1 MKDGR
6 CLAEQSDV
14 VVMCVQIV
22 HLSLLSHVSDRER
35 EKKGEGSNCLIQIM
49 NNDTF
54 VYSIASNERKR
65 KYTAS
70 MYNKKGE

>member
-35 EKKGEGSNCLIQIM
+35 EKKGGSKQLFDT
-49 NNDTF
+49 NN
-54 VYSIASNERKR
+54 E
-65 KYTAS
+65 
-70 MYNKKGE
+70 